1 MPNPFNNMNMNPN
14 FQLKSMYQL
23 LMNSQNPMRMF
34 QQMAVQNPRLR
45 PIVDMLR
52 NKSPQE
58 VFNSLCQQKGINPD
72 EFIKSIKG

>member
-1 MPNPFNNMNMNPN
+1 MPNPFNTMNMNPN
-14 FQLKSMYQL
+14 FQLKNMYQL
-23 LMNSQNPMRMF
+23 LMNSQNPMAMF

-45 PIVDMLR
+45 PIVEMLR

-58 VFNSLCQQKGINPD
+58 VFNNLCQQKGVNPD